1 MPGTLA
7 AMSEERQKHYRDQVS
22 LLVRVL
28 PHVAAEKAFALKG
41 GTAINMYY
49 RELPRLSVDIDV
61 AYQPVHDR
69 AGSLKEI
76 DAALNRIMAAIRRK
90 HGNLRVVRSFK
101 KSLRRFYVY
110 DDKLETKME
119 LSPVM
124 RGTVYPSS
132 DMSMTNAAVAQFGD
146 EKICVA
152 SFEDVYAGKM
162 AAALERQHPRDLYD
176 IHFLY
181 LNEGLTEDLFRVY
194 MVYLASSRR
203 PVHEALA
210 PVAPFK
216 DDLYNA
222 EFLGMALESVTKE
235 ELLEARARL
244 HADVRGRLTGD
255 IAQFLLSLHDAEPDF
270 GLIGLPDAANLPS
283 VRWKILNLEKLK
295 RENPAKHAEQRVD
308 IERLLG

>member
-1 MPGTLA
+1 MHEDLTQRYEA
-7 AMSEERQKHYRDQVS
+7 QTE
-22 LLVRVL
+22 LLMEML
-28 PHVAAEKAFALKG
+28 PYVAVEKAFALKG

-69 AGSLKEI
+69 AESLKAI
-76 DAALNRIMAAIRRK
+76 DVTLSRIVAAIRSDHSK
-90 HGNLRVVRSFK
+90 EVRVTPASSSRI
-101 KSLRRFYVY
+101 RRFKVAKEGI
-110 DDKLETKME
+110 DIKVE

-124 RGTVYPSS
+124 RGTVLPSS
-132 DMSMTNAAVAQFGD
+132 EMDMTEAATSRFGNTTM
-146 EKICVA
+146 CVA

-181 LNEGLTEDLFRVY
+181 LNEGLTADLFRVY
-194 MVYLASSRR
+194 MVYLASSGK
-203 PVHEALA
+203 PIHEALA

-216 DDLYNA
+216 DELYNA
-222 EFLGMALESVTKE
+222 QFLGMALESVTKE